1 MQRAD
6 SLEKTLMLGKIQGKT
21 RKWQQRMRQLDAITD
36 SMDIGLSKVREMVKD
51 RKAWHAAV
59 HGITSMSQQTNNN
72 NNQHCIINLPDEFLN
87 NFKIF
92 AHFPWNLWQK
102 CLSLKFEKDWTA
114 LKVFFHS
121 SFFFLCQVLLLF
133 SSLAVF
139 VFNFILFLNFTIL
152 YWLCQILK

>member
-121 SFFFLCQVLLLF
+121 SFFFSLLGFVAFFLF
-133 SSLAVF
+133 GCF
-139 VFNFILFLNFTIL
+139 CF
-152 YWLCQILK
+152 